1 MSSKASL
8 SGSLNFLSL
17 VDLLQLLGSNGSSGV
32 LRIKSKYA
40 SGPGIVYFTNG
51 NPIDA
56 SSGSAKGLDAL
67 YTLFGWSEGEFEFSR
82 EDIDRKK
89 VITNTRMEVILD
101 GLKKLDDGQIEK
113 LGPDALVKTVKDS
126 GGGLSLPLIKGPLI
140 DYNYVVE
147 EEEYRNGA
155 KIVEQGK
162 HGSWVWV
169 ILEGVVDIVKETPQ
183 GPLTI
188 VKIGTGAF
196 IGSLATFLL
205 EGHKRSASAIASGK
219 VQLGVLDSQ
228 RISSEYARI
237 SSGFKGVLRSLEN
250 RLIQV
255 TNRLIDIHSGN
266 DRLNE
271 FIKERKLI
279 VKQGSKNEKLY
290 RITAGN
296 AYVLRTIENVHVPL
310 AKISIDDYFGFF
322 PFLDAGHESFS
333 ASVFGT
339 EDLAVRPIDVNSLQK
354 EYDQLSSTFK
364 HIIENMAMRISVT
377 TKIACDLK
385 IGNEKKQA

>member
-32 LRIKSKYA
+32 LRIRSKYA

-51 NPIDA
+51 NPVDA

-67 YTLFGWSEGEFEFSR
+67 YSLFGWSEGEFEFSP
-82 EDIDRKK
+82 DDVNRKK
-89 VITNTRMEVILD
+89 AITNTRMEVILD

-113 LGPDALVKTVKDS
+113 LGPEALLKTVKDS
-126 GGGLSLPLIKGPLI
+126 GGGPSFPLIKGPLI
-140 DYNYVVE
+140 DYNYVVD
-147 EEEYRNGA
+147 EEEYQDGA
-155 KIVEQGK
+155 KIVGQGK
-162 HGSWVWV
+162 HGSWIWV
-169 ILEGVVDIVKETPQ
+169 VLEGVVDIVKETPQ
-183 GPLTI
+183 GPLPI

-196 IGSLATFLL
+196 IGSLTTFLL

-237 SSGFKGVLRSLEN
+237 PSGFKEVLRSLEN

-255 TNRLIDIHSGN
+255 ADRIIDIHSGN

-271 FIKERKLI
+271 FIKDRKLI

-290 RITAGN
+290 NVTAGN
-296 AYVLRTIENVHVPL
+296 AYAVRTIENVHVPL
-310 AKISIDDYFGFF
+310 VKIGIDDYFGFL
-322 PFLDAGHESFS
+322 PFLDVGHEPFS

-339 EDLAVRPIDVNSLQK
+339 EDLAFKAMDIDNLQK
-354 EYDQLSSTFK
+354 EYDQLSSTLK
-364 HIIENMAMRISVT
+364 HFIQNMVMNISVNT
-377 TKIACDLK
+377 NIACDLK
-385 IGNEKKQA
+385 KESKKK